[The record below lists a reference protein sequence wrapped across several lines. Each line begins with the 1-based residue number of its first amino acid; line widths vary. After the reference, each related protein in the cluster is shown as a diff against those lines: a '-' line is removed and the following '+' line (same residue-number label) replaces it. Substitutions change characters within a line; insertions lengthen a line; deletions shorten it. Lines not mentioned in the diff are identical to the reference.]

1 MNNNFVVY
9 SPPYARRY
17 AKIFKLDIRRG
28 MRSIAEILGPLSRML
43 QRLGIDPR
51 YPASLLMPRIYALA
65 PRLAVKL
72 GDAS

>member
-1 MNNNFVVY
+1 
-9 SPPYARRY
+9 
-17 AKIFKLDIRRG
+17 

>member
-1 MNNNFVVY
+1 MRGATQKF
-9 SPPYARRY
+9 
-17 AKIFKLDIRRG
+17 FKLDIRRG
-28 MRSIAEILGPLSRML
+28 MRSIAEILGPLSRVL

-51 YPASLLMPRIYALA
+51 YPASLLMPRLYTLA